1 MEPGF
6 LLILIVFVVAPLIEK
21 LLKAG
26 KGAQQPPEQRP
37 QQRIPPQQ
45 RVPQPRPQAR
55 LPQQH
60 REERAGRSDEA
71 AADMLPDDLWEIL
84 TGERRTPRAPAPAP
98 EVEPQDIEER
108 YPVEAYPDESLSL
121 EEAALEQPSPRGWP
135 SRLPEDTAV
144 VLSPEAYERPLP
156 ERDVPRVVSLEE
168 LEFDTEKRHDRFH
181 KRLDTLKPA
190 ARVRRPAPSLY
201 RFTNDE
207 DVRRAIVMSEIL
219 GPPKGLE

>member
-1 MEPGF
+1 MDPAL
-6 LLILIVFVVAPLIEK
+6 LLIIVFIVAPLIER

-55 LPQQH
+55 LPQH
-60 REERAGRSDEA
+60 RGERAGRSEDA
-71 AADMLPDDLWEIL
+71 AAEMLPDDLWEIL
-84 TGERRTPRAPAPAP
+84 TGERRTPRAPAP
-98 EVEPQDIEER
+98 EVEPDVIDER
-108 YPVEAYPDESLSL
+108 YPVEAYPDEAVSL
-121 EEAALEQPSPRGWP
+121 EEAALEQPSERGWMA
-135 SRLPEDTAV
+135 RVPEDTAV
-144 VLSPEAYERPLP
+144 VSPEAYERPLP
-156 ERDVPRVVSLEE
+156 VRDLPRVVSMEA

-181 KRLDTLKPA
+181 KRLETLTPA
-190 ARVRRPAPSLY
+190 AKVSRPAPSVY